1 MLLVLPENMGLV
13 IRSLCPYLPGVF
25 PCPLPSTQSS
35 SCVLRDICVAS
46 AWLSR
51 FPYCLGLGLR
61 EEVPCPCHVSLGLVA
76 RAGFVVKQL
85 ENACGARLEV
95 TKRWPLGWAR
105 TGQRASCHHLT
116 FRQRRKVSQMS
127 SRGQFKHLI
136 LCRLTFL
143 LMDVNCAV
151 PRPSL
156 VFLECSR

>member
-1 MLLVLPENMGLV
+1 MSLFAGGLPLSPSLYP
-13 IRSLCPYLPGVF
+13 ILILCPKGPQAPG
-25 PCPLPSTQSS
+25 CPISPT
-35 SCVLRDICVAS
+35 
-46 AWLSR
+46 AWVWGYGKR
-51 FPYCLGLGLR
+51 CR
-61 EEVPCPCHVSLGLVA
+61 VHCHVSLGLVA

-85 ENACGARLEV
+85 ENACGAPLEV
-95 TKRWPLGWAR
+95 TKRWPLGCAR

-116 FRQRRKVSQMS
+116 FLQRRKVSQMS

-151 PRPSL
+151 HQPSL

>member
-61 EEVPCPCHVSLGLVA
+61 EEVLCPLSRESG
-76 RAGFVVKQL
+76 
-85 ENACGARLEV
+85 
-95 TKRWPLGWAR
+95 
-105 TGQRASCHHLT
+105 
-116 FRQRRKVSQMS
+116 
-127 SRGQFKHLI
+127 SRGQSWF
-136 LCRLTFL
+136 CGQATGERLWGTPGGDKAMAPGLGPDRTATFL
-143 LMDVNCAV
+143 S
-151 PRPSL
+151 PSHFPAETEGL
-156 VFLECSR
+156 TDELPWTI